1 MPEHGEL
8 VGEVIVGPVK
18 VAVRHSC
25 ARRDLYELSAPAPLP
40 GALRDQMAALGDL
53 KGTEA
58 LYVVDM
64 PGSQQITVSPRSG
77 RVVIM
82 PRLLRTRPEQRVAA
96 LRIAEL
102 IAELLK

>member
-1 MPEHGEL
+1 MPDHGEQL
-8 VGEVIVGPVK
+8 CELSVGPVR
-18 VAVRHSC
+18 VVVRYSC

-40 GALRDQMAALGDL
+40 GELRDRMAALGEL

-64 PGSQQITVSPRSG
+64 AGSQQVTVSPRSG

-82 PRLLRTRPEQRVAA
+82 PRLLRTRDEQRAAA

-102 IAELLK
+102 LAELTE

>member
-8 VGEVIVGPVK
+8 IGELAIGPVRVIV
-18 VAVRHSC
+18 RYSC

-40 GALRDQMAALGDL
+40 GALRDRMAALGAL

-82 PRLLRTRPEQRVAA
+82 PRLLRTRDEQREAA
-96 LRIAEL
+96 LQIAEL
-102 IAELLK
+102 MAELSG